1 VVIAH
6 EVVHNIHIYEESWV
20 IVKLDC
26 EKAYNRVNIE
36 FVMKILRLRGFGAT

>member
-6 EVVHNIHIYEESWV
+6 EVVHNIHRYEESGV

-36 FVMKILRLRGFGAT
+36 FLMEILRLRGFGET